1 MLYRGRRYDE
11 AIEQFKQT
19 LEMEADFAAA
29 HDLLAWAY
37 EQKGMYRET
46 VTHFERAL
54 IVSPGSPDKLG
65 ALGHAHAVFE
75 KKELAR
81 KALRELHKLSE
92 RRFVSAYDF
101 AIIYV
106 GLGDADQAFQWLER
120 ACEERSFSM
129 LMSLKAEPRLDR
141 LRLDPRFQ
149 ELVRRV
155 GLPP

>member
-1 MLYRGRRYDE
+1 M
-11 AIEQFKQT
+11 
-19 LEMEADFAAA
+19 
-29 HDLLAWAY
+29 Y
-37 EQKGMYRET
+37 EET
-46 VTHFERAL
+46 VTHLQKAL
-54 IVSPGSPDKLG
+54 IVSPGSPDKIG
-65 ALGHAHAVFE
+65 ALGHAHALFKRE
-75 KKELAR
+75 ELAR
-81 KALRELHKLSE
+81 KALKELHKLSE
-92 RRFVSAYDF
+92 LRFVSAYDF

-106 GLGDADQAFQWLER
+106 GLGEADQAFQWLER